1 MKIEVTHEEFK
12 NYKLSLGDILVNR
25 VNSIK
30 LIEKS
35 ALIMDRDLQDRI
47 VFEAMNIRVSCF
59 FKLTSLPNYVNLL
72 LQNINTRSYFM
83 REAKRAS
90 GQVSINQTQ
99 VGNLLIPL
107 PPLVEQRRIVE
118 KIDRLMGMCDRLE
131 ESIASGKDKQT
142 DLLNALMSQV

>member
-1 MKIEVTHEEFK
+1 
-12 NYKLSLGDILVNR
+12 
-25 VNSIK
+25 
-30 LIEKS
+30 
-35 ALIMDRDLQDRI
+35 
-47 VFEAMNIRVSCF
+47 
-59 FKLTSLPNYVNLL
+59 
-72 LQNINTRSYFM
+72 M

>member
-12 NYKLSLGDILVNR
+12 NYKLSLEDILVNR

-47 VFEAMNIRVSCF
+47 VFEAINIRVSYY

-83 REAKRAS
+83 REAKKRQAKKAS
-90 GQVSINQTQ
+90 RFSRFGGKKFCAETFC
-99 VGNLLIPL
+99 
-107 PPLVEQRRIVE
+107 PPCFAKSRDFLAG
-118 KIDRLMGMCDRLE
+118 DC
-131 ESIASGKDKQT
+131 
-142 DLLNALMSQV
+142 LN